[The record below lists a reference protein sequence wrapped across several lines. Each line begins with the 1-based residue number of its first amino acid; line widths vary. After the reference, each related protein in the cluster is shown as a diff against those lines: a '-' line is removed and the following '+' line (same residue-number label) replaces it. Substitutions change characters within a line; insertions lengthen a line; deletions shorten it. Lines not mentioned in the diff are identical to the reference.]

1 MNYSG
6 NKRKHQSTHQQIL
19 QISQISK
26 NKNKDNRSFMSRITM
41 SMMIQKMK
49 DINNMSKWNPMVRML
64 LILTTSIKKNK
75 GSFISQIKKQY
86 ITNLNLMA
94 IVRVLAVLLLLQQQ
108 PHPQD
113 QSKYY
118 NNLQIKSLAQSIN
131 FKTLILVVTS
141 TATLLLHLIP
151 RIYQVPTLQ
160 VFRWQTSSQLWKC
173 NLSIYENASLQIQQT
188 IRLRST

>member
-1 MNYSG
+1 
-6 NKRKHQSTHQQIL
+6 
-19 QISQISK
+19 
-26 NKNKDNRSFMSRITM
+26 MSRITM
-41 SMMIQKMK
+41 NMMTQKMK

-64 LILTTSIKKNK
+64 LILTTTIKKNK
-75 GSFISQIKKQY
+75 GSFISQSKKQY

-108 PHPQD
+108 LHPQD

-141 TATLLLHLIP
+141 TATLLLRLIP
-151 RIYQVPTLQ
+151 RIY
-160 VFRWQTSSQLWKC
+160 
-173 NLSIYENASLQIQQT
+173 
-188 IRLRST
+188 

>member
-1 MNYSG
+1 
-6 NKRKHQSTHQQIL
+6 
-19 QISQISK
+19 
-26 NKNKDNRSFMSRITM
+26 M

-49 DINNMSKWNPMVRML
+49 NINNMSKWNPMVRML

-75 GSFISQIKKQY
+75 GSFISQSKKQY
-86 ITNLNLMA
+86 ITNLNLMT
-94 IVRVLAVLLLLQQQ
+94 IVRILAVLLLLQQH
-108 PHPQD
+108 HPQD

-151 RIYQVPTLQ
+151 RIY
-160 VFRWQTSSQLWKC
+160 
-173 NLSIYENASLQIQQT
+173 
-188 IRLRST
+188 